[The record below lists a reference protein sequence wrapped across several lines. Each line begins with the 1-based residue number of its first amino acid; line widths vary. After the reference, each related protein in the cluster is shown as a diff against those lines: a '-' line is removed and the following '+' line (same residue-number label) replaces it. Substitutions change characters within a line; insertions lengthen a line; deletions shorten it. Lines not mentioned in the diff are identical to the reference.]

1 MQAIVDFM
9 SGCNLCRKVLE
20 AGGGSV
26 GERFEKVRGGVLYM
40 IRKTRR
46 RGECAGLRSQNVF
59 PW

>member
-1 MQAIVDFM
+1 VVAIFVEKFW
-9 SGCNLCRKVLE
+9 KQE
-20 AGGGSV
+20 GGSV